1 MSKVDSNNTCSA
13 VISLNSAV
21 NKDGNYYPQVFLKDC
36 KYNQKKAISH
46 IFDDLQISCDDSDE
60 E

>member
-21 NKDGNYYPQVFLKDC
+21 NRDGNYYPQVFLKDC
-36 KYNQKKAISH
+36 KYIQKKAISH
-46 IFDDLQISCDDSDE
+46 IFDDLQISCDDFDE